1 MRRLVEYLAE
11 ARDRVWTD
19 SFINVASRIASLRG
33 QPQPSSK
40 L

>member
-19 SFINVASRIASLRG
+19 SFINVASRIASLRE